1 MLISTVQVLKKITL
15 CPVGS
20 SNLPVF
26 LVAPDAIEK
35 IHTSCNEQK
44 GKTARVYHQS
54 WICTTNSLATERESP
69 RDKGGDV
76 SRDAAPHVRVG
87 PARAPRRGG
96 HLAPSW
102 ARAGVATSDASKTS
116 AWPVATT
123 TTGGPRRRR
132 RRRLPP
138 PSPTINTSLLLF
150 PPPHKQT
157 NHHLFFLGCS

>member
-1 MLISTVQVLKKITL
+1 MQLK
-15 CPVGS
+15 
-20 SNLPVF
+20 
-26 LVAPDAIEK
+26 K

-76 SRDAAPHVRVG
+76 SRGAAPHVRVG
-87 PARAPRRGG
+87 PARARGAG
-96 HLAPSW
+96 PPGAELGC
-102 ARAGVATSDASKTS
+102 AGVATSDASKTS

-123 TTGGPRRRR
+123 PTGGPRRRR